1 LDEKEFFELVG
12 SDTRREILRSVA
24 QEPKYL
30 FQLAGEL
37 DKSQQSLLH
46 HIQCLLEKGW
56 LKSELVEG
64 PHGPSRKLY
73 RIAKNFS
80 VRMTLSQHSFDI
92 DVIDIQVGD
101 LSDPEDNLQAHL
113 EEIGKD
119 MSTLLSHAVEKD
131 HQDYADQI
139 RSLNVILDKLGSIE
153 SFILSRKLSITGELN
168 ETISMKLEGDDH
180 RKDRELAYTIF
191 SSSAPIKIDI
201 LQKEIE
207 TQRDEL
213 LASLKRLNQKNL
225 LPKRGLDLMR
235 KLEVTVNNHTE

>member
-1 LDEKEFFELVG
+1 MDEKEFFELVG

-101 LSDPEDNLQAHL
+101 ISDPEDNLQAHL

-225 LPKRGLDLMR
+225 LPERGLDLMR
-235 KLEVTVNNHTE
+235 KLEVTVNNQTE

>member
-1 LDEKEFFELVG
+1 MDEKEFFELVG

-119 MSTLLSHAVEKD
+119 MSTLLSRAVEKD

-225 LPKRGLDLMR
+225 LPERGLDLMR
-235 KLEVTVNNHTE
+235 KLEVTVNNQTE

>member
-73 RIAKNFS
+73 RIAKNIS
-80 VRMTLSQHSFDI
+80 VRITLSQHSFDI

-101 LSDPEDNLQAHL
+101 LSDPEDNLQSHL
-113 EEIGKD
+113 DEIGKD

-131 HQDYADQI
+131 HQEYADQI

-153 SFILSRKLSITGELN
+153 SFILSRKLSVTGELN

-225 LPKRGLDLMR
+225 LPERGLDLMK
-235 KLEVTVNNHTE
+235 KLEVTVNNQTE

>member
-1 LDEKEFFELVG
+1 MDEKEFFELVG
-12 SDTRREILRSVA
+12 SDIRREILRSVA

-37 DKSQQSLLH
+37 NRSQQYLLRH
-46 HIQCLLEKGW
+46 LQCLLEKGW
-56 LKSELVEG
+56 LDQELVEG

-73 RIAKNFS
+73 RIAKNLS
-80 VRMTLSQHSFDI
+80 VRITLSQHSFDI
-92 DVIDIQVGD
+92 DVIDIQLGN
-101 LSDPEDNLQAHL
+101 LSDPEDNLQSHL
-113 EEIGKD
+113 EEISKD
-119 MSTLLSHAVEKD
+119 MSTLLSRAVEKD

-225 LPKRGLDLMR
+225 LPERGLDLMR
-235 KLEVTVNNHTE
+235 KLEVTLNNQTE

>member
-1 LDEKEFFELVG
+1 LDEKDFFELVG

-73 RIAKNFS
+73 RIAKNIS
-80 VRMTLSQHSFDI
+80 VRITLSQHSFDI

-101 LSDPEDNLQAHL
+101 LSDPEDNLQSHL
-113 EEIGKD
+113 DEIGKD

-131 HQDYADQI
+131 HQEYADQI

-153 SFILSRKLSITGELN
+153 SFILSRKLSVTGELN

-225 LPKRGLDLMR
+225 LPERGLDLMK
-235 KLEVTVNNHTE
+235 KLEVTVNNQTE